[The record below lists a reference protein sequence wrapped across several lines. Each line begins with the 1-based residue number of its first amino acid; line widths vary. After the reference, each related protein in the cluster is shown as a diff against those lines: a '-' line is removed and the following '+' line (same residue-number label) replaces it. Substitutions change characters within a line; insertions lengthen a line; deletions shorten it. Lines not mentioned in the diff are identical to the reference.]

1 LAQAIEQGIVELS
14 DVLDLTEQEI
24 QSIQDEILSLPEEQA
39 NSLKPVYEA
48 LGETYD
54 QKMDVHSQAELMKK
68 LITLASL

>member
-1 LAQAIEQGIVELS
+1 LAQAIEQGIVELG

-39 NSLKPVYEA
+39 NSLMPVYEA

-54 QKMDVHSQAELMKK
+54 YGVLRCVKAAMD
-68 LITLASL
+68 I